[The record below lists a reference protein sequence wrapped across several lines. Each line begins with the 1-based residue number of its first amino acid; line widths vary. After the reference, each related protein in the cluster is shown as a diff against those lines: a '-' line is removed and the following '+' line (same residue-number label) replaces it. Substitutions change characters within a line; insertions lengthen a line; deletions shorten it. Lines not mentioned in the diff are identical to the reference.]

1 MSCET
6 MIRSTHALALLLL
19 GACAGEQEEPTPS
32 VEPRAPSFS
41 NSLASS
47 AASWRIEWQA
57 VPETIAVNELFDV
70 RARVLSHDGGAPPAE
85 LELVVDAAMPQHQHG
100 MVRRV
105 LMHREGELATDFR
118 AEGLQF
124 HMPGDW
130 RLYFDVT
137 HAGLT
142 ERAECVITLD

>member
-1 MSCET
+1 MQVLT
-6 MIRSTHALALLLL
+6 LLLL
-19 GACAGEQEEPTPS
+19 GSCAGEQEQAEPATEGP
-32 VEPRAPSFS
+32 EQSFA
-41 NSLASS
+41 NTVDSS
-47 AASWRIEWQA
+47 ASSWRIEWQA
-57 VPETIAVNELFDV
+57 VPEVIEVNELFDV
-70 RARVLSHDGGAPPAE
+70 RARVLAQDGGAPPAE

-105 LMHREGELATDFR
+105 LMHREGELPTDFR

-142 ERAECVITLD
+142 ERAECIVTLD